1 MKLFKKD
8 LVKFD
13 DVKKDFVL
21 VVFGSRWSLEVD
33 SKFVSERDIVDEYV
47 EFCDEMREEDMEYII
62 DEFGIMNNF
71 VDGMWSVCMSDDESK
86 LWIERSKFE
95 DICEELEGSDDDR
108 CSDERVYEIVSEIE
122 EKYELF
128 V

>member
-1 MKLFKKD
+1 MNLFKKD

-33 SKFVSERDIVDEYV
+33 SRFVSERDIVNEYV
-47 EFCDEMREEDMEYII
+47 EFCDEMRDEDMEYII

-71 VDGMWSVCMSDDESK
+71 VDGMWSVCMSDDESR

-95 DICEELEGSDDDR
+95 DICSELDSCEDK
-108 CSDERVYEIVSEIE
+108 RVYEIVEEIE

>member
-1 MKLFKKD
+1 MKLVKKD
-8 LVKFD
+8 LVKYD

-33 SKFVSERDIVDEYV
+33 SRFVSDRDIVNEYV
-47 EFCDEMREEDMEYII
+47 EFCDEMIKDDMEYFI

-71 VDGMWSVCMSDDESK
+71 VDGMWSICMSDDESR

-95 DICEELEGSDDDR
+95 DICNELDDCD
-108 CSDERVYEIVSEIE
+108 DNRVYEIVRSIE
-122 EKYELF
+122 DKYELF